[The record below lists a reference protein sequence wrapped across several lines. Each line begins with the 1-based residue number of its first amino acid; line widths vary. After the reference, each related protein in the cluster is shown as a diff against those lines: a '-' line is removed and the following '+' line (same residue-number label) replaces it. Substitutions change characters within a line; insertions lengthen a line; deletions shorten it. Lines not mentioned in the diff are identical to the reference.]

1 MKRRVDAKRLLLCL
15 ASGCGIGVV
24 YALAFRGRYQT
35 AYVLL
40 IDALHTGG
48 TCLLLLGLLRAALN
62 LGLFDS
68 VAYGFRRMHAVNRR
82 ARGEEMPEEQAEI
95 VWGPIML
102 IVPAAASEGERR
114 SCCSAAASW
123 CWLELCGAAFS
134 ICNPPAHRQR

>member
-82 ARGEEMPEEQAEI
+82 ARGEEMPEEQAEDSLGSYYAYRSRSRIRRRTAELLLSGGFMVLARI
-95 VWGPIML
+95 VW
-102 IVPAAASEGERR
+102 
-114 SCCSAAASW
+114 SCI
-123 CWLELCGAAFS
+123 LYL
-134 ICNPPAHRQR
+134 

>member
-82 ARGEEMPEEQAEI
+82 ARGEEMPEEQAEDSLGSYYAYRSRSRIRSRTAELLLSGGFMVLAGI
-95 VWGPIML
+95 VW
-102 IVPAAASEGERR
+102 
-114 SCCSAAASW
+114 SCI
-123 CWLELCGAAFS
+123 LYL
-134 ICNPPAHRQR
+134 

>member
-82 ARGEEMPEEQAEI
+82 ARGEEMPEEQAEDSLGSYYAYRSHSRIRRQTAELLLSGGFMVLAGI
-95 VWGPIML
+95 VW
-102 IVPAAASEGERR
+102 
-114 SCCSAAASW
+114 SCI
-123 CWLELCGAAFS
+123 LYL
-134 ICNPPAHRQR
+134 